1 MKIELLYFAGCPTYL
16 GAESLIA
23 EVLHD
28 HGTHAEIELREI
40 KTADDALQM
49 RFLGS
54 PTIRIEGVDID
65 PSARSSNEFGLKCR
79 VYRDDSRF
87 VGVPPRALLE
97 RALKE
102 AAHGQEDCCT
112 VNG

>member
-23 EVLHD
+23 EVLQA
-28 HGTHAEIELREI
+28 HGVPAEIELREI
-40 KTADDALQM
+40 KTAEDALQL

-54 PTIRIEGVDID
+54 PTIRVEGVDID
-65 PSARSSNEFGLKCR
+65 PGARSSNEFGLRCR
-79 VYRDDSRF
+79 VYRDGSRF
-87 VGVPPRALLE
+87 VGVPPRELME

-112 VNG
+112 ANG